1 MRPSQTQM
9 MTHRPPYQKDR
20 CKMIRFLPLLTAS
33 LIALAAPMALPGP
46 GFAQE
51 NLFAPRV
58 VINDQAVTEFEFQQR
73 RLFLQLLRA
82 PGDLDKVALDGLVDD
97 RLRMQEAK
105 RFKVTVKEE
114 DVRKGMEEFAA
125 RANLSADDFVKA
137 LGQAGVEPET
147 FRDFVTSGLVWRE
160 IARGKFANQAKVTE
174 DEIDRAIEAET
185 RKVALTVAVSEL
197 IIPAQPGQEDAAL
210 DLARRLSREIRS
222 EGAFSAAVANYSA
235 AASRQRGG
243 RLDAMPLANLPPQI
257 SSVILPLAPGQVSPP
272 VPIPGGVALFQLRS
286 IAEGKPSDAA
296 PVLVEYARLT
306 LPAENAAQMAMVQTK
321 AQTCKDIYGLLPDL
335 PADQLVVEKATMA
348 ELAGDTGLTLARM
361 DPGESVI
368 RARGAAQELL
378 MLCSRAPVSETPV
391 DREDLRVRLI
401 NQKMEKMADQY
412 LARLKADA
420 IIRTP

>member
-20 CKMIRFLPLLTAS
+20 CKMTRFLPLLTAS

-257 SSVILPLAPGQVSPP
+257 SSVILPLAPGQVSSP

>member
-9 MTHRPPYQKDR
+9 ITHRPPYQKDR
-20 CKMIRFLPLLTAS
+20 CKMTRFLPLLTAS